1 MLTYYPWLQASAF
14 VLAYL
19 LFCVGCYRRY
29 QRRQPALSSVSEL
42 DWLVAYASQSGQ
54 AHALAEQHTQQL
66 REAGLRS
73 QLLTLNQLD
82 GEWLQRSTRLL
93 LIVSTYGEGD
103 PPDNGRFFLRH
114 ARQLNALPSLQFAV
128 LGLGDRHY
136 AHFCAYAEQVFQTF
150 VSLGAKAYRPLHT
163 IDQLHTEQ
171 LNHWYASWHD
181 WLVAEG
187 QAHGDNIERPTSN
200 RALSNPT
207 YHPWRLTER
216 QCVNEKAGENFSYLL
231 TLRSSIPEQQA
242 LTWQAGDIAQVQVS
256 DHQPSRDYTIASVPE
271 EGHLQLFVRE
281 RRNEHGTLGLA
292 SGYLCQHAGM
302 GDSVAIAIR
311 RNPSFHPVNDDSPL
325 ILIGNGT
332 GLAGLRAHLMHR
344 WLRGANA
351 NWLIYGERDV
361 RFDRPYQEELA
372 HWCDSG
378 HITRLDW
385 VFSRSETLPA
395 GDSRQYYHHGY
406 VQQTMLQQADTL
418 HEWLA
423 KGAVIFVCGSRDGM
437 AAGVDDVLLE
447 QLGAEEVEQLLA
459 AGRYCRDVY

>member
-19 LFCVGCYRRY
+19 LFCIVCYRRY
-29 QRRQPALSSVSEL
+29 QQRKPRLSSSSEL

-54 AHALAEQHTQQL
+54 AHGLAEQHIRQL
-66 REAGLRS
+66 REAGLRC

-82 GEWLQRSTRLL
+82 GEWLQLSPRLL

-114 ARQLNALPSLQFAV
+114 ARQLTALPSLQFAV

-136 AHFCAYAEQVFQTF
+136 AHFCAYAERVFQTL
-150 VSLGAKAYRPLHT
+150 VSLGAKAYQPLHT

-171 LNHWYASWHD
+171 LNHWYASWSA
-181 WLVAEG
+181 WLTAEG
-187 QAHGDNIERPTSN
+187 HAPSSKSELLTMQPAVATTP
-200 RALSNPT
+200 
-207 YHPWRLTER
+207 YHAWRLVER

-231 TLRSSIPEQQA
+231 TLRPATPRQQA

-256 DHQPSRDYTIASVPE
+256 DNQPSRDYTIATVAE
-271 EGHLQLFVRE
+271 EGDLRLFVRE
-281 RRNEHGTLGLA
+281 RINEHGELGLA
-292 SGYLCQHAGM
+292 SGYLCHHAGM
-302 GDSVAIAIR
+302 GDEVAIAIR
-311 RNPSFHPVNDDSPL
+311 RNPSFHPVGDDRPL

-361 RFDRPYQEELA
+361 RFDRPYQEELTQ
-372 HWCDSG
+372 WCASG
-378 HITRLDW
+378 HLSRLDW
-385 VFSRSETLPA
+385 VFSRSEVLP
-395 GDSRQYYHHGY
+395 DDEPTQYYHHGY
-406 VQQTMLQQADTL
+406 VQQALLQQADTL
-418 HEWLA
+418 HEWLV

-447 QLGAEEVEQLLA
+447 QLGVEMVEELIA